1 MNVNEIREKS
11 RTVMGPYCK
20 SCPVCN
26 GKACANHIPG
36 PGAKGTGTVAVRN
49 YEAWQNIYL
58 KMDTIAEN
66 KEMDTSFKLFGKTFK
81 YPIFAGPVGA
91 VAQHYSDVYNDNTFN
106 EIYVRGC
113 AKSGIAAFTGDGL
126 NEEIMIQATK
136 YIQANNGIGI
146 PTIKPWDKETCFNK
160 LKLAKEANAFAIAM
174 DVDAAG
180 LPFLQ
185 GRIPPAGRK
194 SVAELKEIIEEA
206 NVPFIVK
213 GIMSVEGARKAVE
226 AGAKGIVV
234 SNHGG
239 RVLDG
244 CPATAIVLPEIAK
257 EFKGQVK
264 IFVDGGIRSG
274 IDVYKALA
282 LGADAVIIA
291 RPFVN
296 MVYGAQE
303 AGIEALV
310 QQLGNEL
317 ENAMMMTGV
326 SSLEEISS
334 DNVYLG

>member
-11 RTVMGPYCK
+11 RAVMGPYCK

-26 GKACANHIPG
+26 GKACGNHIPG
-36 PGAKGTGTVAVRN
+36 PGAKGTGTVAIRN
-49 YEAWQNIYL
+49 YEAWQNVYL

-66 KEMDTSFKLFGKTFK
+66 KKMDTSFELFGKIFK

-91 VAQHYSDVYNDNTFN
+91 VAQHYSDLYNDNTFN

-126 NEEIMIQATK
+126 NEDIMKQATK
-136 YIQANNGIGI
+136 YIHENGGIGI

-160 LKLAKEANAFAIAM
+160 LQLAKEANAFAIAM
-174 DVDAAG
+174 DIDAAG

-194 SVAELKEIIEEA
+194 SVAELKEIIDA
-206 NVPFIVK
+206 AGVPFIVK

-226 AGAKGIVV
+226 AGAKAIVV

-244 CPATAIVLPEIAK
+244 CPATATVLPEIAK
-257 EFKGQVK
+257 AFKGQVK

-274 IDVYKALA
+274 IDVFKALA

-296 MVYGAQE
+296 MVYGGQE
-303 AGIEALV
+303 EGIATLV

-326 SSLEEISS
+326 SSLKEISK
-334 DNVYLG
+334 DNID

>member
-303 AGIEALV
+303 VGIEALV